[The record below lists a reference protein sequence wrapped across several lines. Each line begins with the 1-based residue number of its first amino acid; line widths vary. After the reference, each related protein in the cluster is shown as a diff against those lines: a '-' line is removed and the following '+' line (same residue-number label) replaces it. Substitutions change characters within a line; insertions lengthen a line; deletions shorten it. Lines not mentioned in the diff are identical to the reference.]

1 MSSAASARAAQFPRL
16 LFFFHDTATTELYT
30 LSLHDALPI
39 LSLALAAVPSAV
51 FAPTV
56 VPLLALALVPQATLL
71 VPTAAVA
78 PAGPSGSLPSMLP
91 PHTNCACA
99 GGAARLAASAIASA
113 EVEEINDKRMHF
125 ITA

>member
-1 MSSAASARAAQFPRL
+1 MV
-16 LFFFHDTATTELYT
+16 
-30 LSLHDALPI
+30 LP
-39 LSLALAAVPSAV
+39 LALAPSPLAVLKLPVPLAFAESPVATLWLPS
-51 FAPTV
+51 
-56 VPLLALALVPQATLL
+56 LLALALVPQATLL

-125 ITA
+125 ITAPTPAENILQNGNTVAAKP